1 MKWVFKYLSPLKKR
15 IGIGITIKIIGTLAE
30 LMIPF
35 LLSYILDNVI
45 SENDV
50 KLIVLFGGLMAICA
64 IIACIGNITAN
75 RMAAKTTMIFSTH
88 MRKDLFSKTLHL
100 SAKSTD
106 RFTIPSLEARITADT
121 YNVQS
126 FIGMMQRMG
135 IRAPILLL
143 GGTTITMLMD
153 RRLALVMVATLPLI
167 FVVVYSISR
176 LGVPLY
182 SKVQQFFG

>member
-1 MKWVFKYLSPLKKR
+1 MKWVFKYLKPLRSR
-15 IGIGITIKIIGTLAE
+15 ISVGITIKIIGTLAE

-45 SENDV
+45 TTNDAS
-50 KLIVLFGGLMAICA
+50 KIVFFGVLMAICA
-64 IIACIGNITAN
+64 IIACIGNIIAN

-100 SAKSTD
+100 SARSTD
-106 RFTIPSLEARITADT
+106 RFTIPSLESRITSDT
-121 YNVQS
+121 YNVQN

-153 RRLALVMVATLPLI
+153 RKLALVMVATLPVI
-167 FVVVYSISR
+167 FIVVYSISR
-176 LGVPLY
+176 LGGKI
-182 SKVQQFFG
+182 S